1 MLLKEYLGRE
11 REVLAGVANGTDEEV
26 NDALHGAGLNGM
38 GAKKG
43 RMNEYHSRMDD
54 GWAEMVTTLEG
65 FDYAR
70 YGIQI

>member
-26 NDALHGAGLNGM
+26 DDALHEAGLYGT
-38 GAKKG
+38 GAKG
-43 RMNEYHSRMDD
+43 RKNGFRSRMDD
-54 GWAEMVTTLEG
+54 GWAEMVMSLEG

-70 YGIQI
+70 YGIQV